1 MAIMT
6 LANSTV
12 GTSNSNAVV
21 TGMDFVTEAS
31 VELSAGTVVK
41 AKNGDGDVKS
51 VLIGKTSYTL
61 QASGYGLANSGV
73 FADGTA
79 ALAGGELFSVGAATG
94 KITSVSI
101 ERTAE
106 DFAKLSVTGRALA

>member
-6 LANSTV
+6 LANSAV
-12 GTSNSNAVV
+12 GTAASNAVV
-21 TGMDFVTEAS
+21 AGMDFVTEAS
-31 VELSAGTVVK
+31 VELSAGTVIK
-41 AKNGDGDVKS
+41 AKDGNGDVKA
-51 VLIGKTSYTL
+51 VLVGKTSYTM
-61 QASGYGLANSGV
+61 QASGYGAANSGV
-73 FADGTA
+73 FANGLSL
-79 ALAGGELFSVGAATG
+79 LAGGVGFEVGAAKG

>member
-1 MAIMT
+1 MAIMK
-6 LANSTV
+6 LANSEV
-12 GTSNSNAVV
+12 GTTNSNAVV

-41 AKNGDGDVKS
+41 AKNGAGDVKA
-51 VLIGKTSYTL
+51 VLIGKTSYTM
-61 QASGYGLANSGV
+61 QASGYGSANGGV

-79 ALAGGELFSVGAATG
+79 ALAAGVAFDVGAAKG